1 MIIWFPYQAVHIATI
16 ERVQRRFLKYVLFRV
31 KAVYPRI
38 EFPQSE
44 LLAEFAVV
52 GMADRCNFMFK
63 LIYFNINCRKILSWI
78 GLDTCHR
85 ARSGKLFYLRTPRTN
100 LLNFSPIQGVIEMR
114 GQIF

>member
-16 ERVQRRFLKYVLFRV
+16 ERVQRRFLKYVWFRV
-31 KAVYPRI
+31 KGVYPRI
-38 EFPQSE
+38 GFPQSE